1 MPDVYMLSTFW
12 DVLWAMVIV
21 LFIFIPLT
29 MLWIFALGDLF
40 SRRDIRWLKVSWLL
54 LIIVVPV
61 FGPLVYLL
69 VRPEEQG
76 AVPREG

>member
-54 LIIVVPV
+54 LIIVVPF

>member
-12 DVLWAMVIV
+12 DVLWAMIIV

-29 MLWIFALGDLF
+29 MMWVFALGDLF
-40 SRRDIRWLKVSWLL
+40 RRRDIRWLKVSWLL
-54 LIIVVPV
+54 LIIFVPI

-69 VRPEEQG
+69 VRPEEEE
-76 AVPREG
+76 ALAR

>member
-29 MLWIFALGDLF
+29 MLWIFALVDLF
-40 SRRDIRWLKVSWLL
+40 SRRDIRWRKVMWLM
-54 LIIVVPV
+54 LIV
-61 FGPLVYLL
+61 FIPILGPLVYLL
-69 VRPEEQG
+69 VRPDPELTT
-76 AVPREG
+76 